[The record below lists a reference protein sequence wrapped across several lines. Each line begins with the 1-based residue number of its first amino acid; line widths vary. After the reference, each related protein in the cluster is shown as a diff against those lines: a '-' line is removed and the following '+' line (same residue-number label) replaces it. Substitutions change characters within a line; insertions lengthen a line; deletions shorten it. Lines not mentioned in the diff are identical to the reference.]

1 MEKNLVP
8 FPTKKINP
16 TQVLSECINEGYD
29 NVVVFGF
36 KGEKRYQIRSS
47 YSAERLEL
55 IGMIWEMLDHFTRSG
70 DLGD

>member
-16 TQVLSECINEGYD
+16 TQVLSESINEGYD
-29 NVVVFGF
+29 EVVVFGF

-47 YSAERLEL
+47 YSEERLKL